1 MHLLSVYLRNNPPG
15 MLGEQEKSLGRE
27 SQTLL
32 LLFQLSAWVIK
43 QVIDRSEVCSWN
55 NSWMITTI
63 LYASSDS
70 SHADKHTTWLHWP
83 FKPDHQYLYTP

>member
-1 MHLLSVYLRNNPPG
+1 MHLLSFYLRNNPPWDVG
-15 MLGEQEKSLGRE
+15 GTREKSVNHSPPGRE

-32 LLFQLSAWVIK
+32 LFFQLSAWVIE
-43 QVIDRSEVCSWN
+43 QVIDRSKVCSWN

-70 SHADKHTTWLHWP
+70 SHAD
-83 FKPDHQYLYTP
+83 